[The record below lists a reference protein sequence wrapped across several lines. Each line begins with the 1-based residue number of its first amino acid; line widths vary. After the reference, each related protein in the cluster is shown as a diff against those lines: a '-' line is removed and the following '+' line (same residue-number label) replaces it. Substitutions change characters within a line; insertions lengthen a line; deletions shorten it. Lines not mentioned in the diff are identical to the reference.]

1 VLRRKPAVTEP
12 FHRVFGAVKTEFGK
26 FGDMLDKVKKK
37 LDETGNTIEDAV
49 HRSRQIEKRLRNV
62 EALPVDEGV
71 ALLGEVQVSD
81 VENEEPDQT

>member
-1 VLRRKPAVTEP
+1 
-12 FHRVFGAVKTEFGK
+12 VFGAVKTEFGK